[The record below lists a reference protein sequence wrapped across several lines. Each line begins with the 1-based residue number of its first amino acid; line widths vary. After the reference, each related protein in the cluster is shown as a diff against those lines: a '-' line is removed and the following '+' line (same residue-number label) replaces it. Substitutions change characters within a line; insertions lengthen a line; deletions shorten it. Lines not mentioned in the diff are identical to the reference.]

1 MGTRRRLGLGANMQC
16 LAACVLEY
24 NPPNPSEQKRSKFY
38 NFLIDN
44 RITDSVCRCCCW
56 SDPSVIRGY
65 TYINSRGG
73 GMMEQWLNNGR
84 NQIRDS
90 PHTPL
95 PPHLCHPCA
104 AILSCATTSPVLQP
118 LLCYNLPC
126 ATCSPLHLPCT
137 CPALLLLPSEPQ
149 GLSHWHLTATACNKA
164 WIYIHLSSDSLLFR
178 LLCQH

>member
-1 MGTRRRLGLGANMQC
+1 MLGC
-16 LAACVLEY
+16 LCTGIQ
-24 NPPNPSEQKRSKFY
+24 PSQPVRAKKGQILSFR
-38 NFLIDN
+38 DN

-164 WIYIHLSSDSLLFR
+164 WIYIHLSSDSLFFR

>member
-126 ATCSPLHLPCT
+126 ATCSPLHLPCPVT
-137 CPALLLLPSEPQ
+137 ASKWTPGPQ
-149 GLSHWHLTATACNKA
+149 SLASHCHCL
-164 WIYIHLSSDSLLFR
+164 
-178 LLCQH
+178 Q